1 MIILPNES
9 TLIKGLEGLKRQA
22 GGQQEEEEGES
33 RAVFME
39 Q

>member
-1 MIILPNES
+1 MSP
-9 TLIKGLEGLKRQA
+9 LIKGLEGLKRQA
-22 GGQQEEEEGES
+22 GGGQQEEEEGES